1 MSTTPPGSKL
11 KLYTHYAV
19 AYTSWITSFLL
30 WFWFIIIGRDALSGV
45 LNVYYIQNKLS
56 RRYIS
61 QFYDRIFL
69 IVSAVIWI
77 TLVVVVEEYL
87 RRGIKKGDLFRRL
100 GRVFAPIILCI
111 FIADATNG
119 FLLGFQYLPWIR
131 WLLLIIELAGIIGFS
146 WLATKGPVS
155 VKLKQTA

>member
-1 MSTTPPGSKL
+1 MSTVPSGSKL
-11 KLYTHYAV
+11 KLYAHYAA
-19 AYTSWITSFLL
+19 AYISWISSFLL
-30 WFWFIIIGRDALSGV
+30 WFWFIIIGRDALGGV
-45 LNVYYIQNKLS
+45 LSVYYIQNKLS

-61 QFYDRIFL
+61 QFYDRVFL
-69 IVSAVIWI
+69 IVSAVIWV

-111 FIADATNG
+111 FIADVTNA

-131 WLLLIIELAGIIGFS
+131 WLLLFVESVGIIGFS
-146 WLATKGPVS
+146 WLAIKGPAP
-155 VKLKQTA
+155 VKFKQTA